1 MSKFLFK
8 VLHSNIAEV
17 RSTAAD
23 QFLLI
28 ATRCSGEHQPIRFFI
43 TLLFTVLVMVIFNIL
58 LSTLVEMYHFK
69 LDLSFIGHNS
79 YGSSRAIFRIFSV
92 TNEAVE
98 FCSSLQFESKHGR
111 KFTKH

>member
-1 MSKFLFK
+1 MSKFQFQ

-43 TLLFTVLVMVIFNIL
+43 TLLFTVLVMVIFNTNIL
-58 LSTLVEMYHFK
+58 LPTLV
-69 LDLSFIGHNS
+69 FILNL
-79 YGSSRAIFRIFSV
+79 I
-92 TNEAVE
+92 
-98 FCSSLQFESKHGR
+98 SLL
-111 KFTKH
+111 